1 MSSNVSGVGYTIF
14 IQSDYYANRNLEI
27 ANAMQSGE
35 EWSSDTDLEAYIE
48 KIKESIPELK
58 AADDA
63 GLAIDIV
70 ILPETASSTLKNAV
84 NQTTQKMIDDG
95 ADEDVLK
102 SVLGIVKY
110 NYFST
115 IDFGS
120 SGVANVTNSLLT
132 YDKDQLSN
140 VLNVF
145 KDIYSSNG
153 ELSAGLSQFSDYL
166 DAIYSSLTDTS
177 SSSSTTTTT
186 ASSEEE
192 TSNDFV
198 ETLIQELEN
207 SEEGTTTGSEELTKK
222 LYKDYIK
229 SLSSNLT
236 GGLLQQHS

>member
-1 MSSNVSGVGYTIF
+1 MSTNVSGVGYTIF

-48 KIKESIPELK
+48 KVKESIPELK

-63 GLAIDIV
+63 GLAIDVV
-70 ILPETASSTLKNAV
+70 ILPETASSTLKDAV

-95 ADEDVLK
+95 TDEDVLK

-110 NYFST
+110 NYSST

-120 SGVANVTNSLLT
+120 SGVANFTNSSLT

-140 VLNVF
+140 ILNVF

-153 ELSAGLSQFSDYL
+153 ELSAGLSQF
-166 DAIYSSLTDTS
+166 
-177 SSSSTTTTT
+177 
-186 ASSEEE
+186 
-192 TSNDFV
+192 
-198 ETLIQELEN
+198 
-207 SEEGTTTGSEELTKK
+207 
-222 LYKDYIK
+222 
-229 SLSSNLT
+229 
-236 GGLLQQHS
+236 